1 MILFDI
7 LSTISLNTSLIL
19 YFTIKEKKDTNFNI
33 YSNYNYDIYFIFFS
47 SFSYWKYVIINDT
60 YSWNTSILKIF
71 KLILKLNIKFYF
83 LIILI
88 ILQVQNSLDYTYL
101 HETAS
106 ILDIQISNH
115 QEVVL
120 LYTRKHNLAIYY

>member
-7 LSTISLNTSLIL
+7 LSTISLITSLIL
-19 YFTIKEKKDTNFNI
+19 YFNTNFNI
-33 YSNYNYDIYFIFFS
+33 YFNDNYDIYFIFFS

-60 YSWNTSILKIF
+60 YSWNTSNIKIF
-71 KLILKLNIKFYF
+71 NLIIKLNIKL

-101 HETAS
+101 RETAS

-120 LYTRKHNLAIYY
+120 LYTRIHNLAIYY